1 MVTCVSS
8 VKKLALFGAVVA
20 LGVASVGAPA
30 KAEYPDR
37 TITIV
42 VPFAPGGASDYMA
55 RLLSTHLRDK
65 LGQTVIVENKPGA
78 GGNIGIGY
86 VSRAEPDGYTFL
98 VSSSVFVVNPSLYR
112 NAPYDPIKSFAPVTE
127 LIASPNV
134 IAVRAD
140 AGIKDLADLIA
151 KANANPGKYNYST
164 PGTGTSTNL
173 MMELL
178 KTKKKFNIAHI
189 PYPGAAPAVQALL
202 AGQVQATSMTLSVVL
217 PFVKAGKLKCL
228 VVTGDRRWAD
238 FPDVPTIEEAGF
250 ADSVN
255 QTFQALFAP
264 AGTPQ
269 PIIDRVAKEAI
280 AIYQTPELKKSL
292 REAGYDVTAAGPK
305 ALGDLVA
312 HEVPMWANMIR
323 KAGIPLH

>member
-1 MVTCVSS
+1 MVAYGP
-8 VKKLALFGAVVA
+8 LARKFVLFGAA
-20 LGVASVGAPA
+20 LVLGLASVASPA
-30 KAEYPDR
+30 KAEYPER

-55 RLLSTHLRDK
+55 RLLSTHLRDRLK
-65 LGQTVIVENKPGA
+65 QTVIVENKPGA
-78 GGNIGIGY
+78 GGNIGIGHAA
-86 VSRAEPDGYTFL
+86 RAKPDGYTFL
-98 VSSSVFVVNPSLYR
+98 ISSSVFVVNPSLYR
-112 NAPYDPIKSFAPVTE
+112 HAPYDPLKSFAPVTE

-140 AGIKDLADLIA
+140 AGIKDLNDLIA

-178 KTKKKFNIAHI
+178 KSKKKFDIVHI

-202 AGQVQATSMTLSVVL
+202 AGQVQATAMTLSVVL
-217 PFVKAGKLKCL
+217 PFVKAGTLKVL
-228 VVTGDRRWAD
+228 VVTGDKRWPD
-238 FPDVPTIEEAGF
+238 LPDVPTIAEAGF

-269 PIIDRVAKEAI
+269 PIIDRIAKETVAI
-280 AIYQTPELKKSL
+280 FNAPALEKSL
-292 REAGYDVTAAGPK
+292 REAGYGVTAAGPK

-312 HEVPMWANMIR
+312 HEVPMWRGMI
-323 KAGIPLH
+323 KTAGIPLN

>member
-1 MVTCVSS
+1 MAAYASS
-8 VKKLALFGAVVA
+8 ARKAALFAAIVA
-20 LGVASVGAPA
+20 LGAASLGAAA
-30 KAEYPDR
+30 KAEYPER
-37 TITIV
+37 SITIV

-78 GGNIGIGY
+78 SGNIGIGY
-86 VSRAEPDGYTFL
+86 VARAEPDGYTFL
-98 VSSSVFVVNPSLYR
+98 VASSVFVVNPSLYR
-112 NAPYDPIKSFAPVTE
+112 AAPYDPIKSFAPVTE

-140 AGIKDLADLIA
+140 AGITDLADLIA
-151 KANANPGKYNYST
+151 QANANPGKYNYST

-178 KTKKKFNIAHI
+178 KTKKKFNILHI

-202 AGQVQATSMTLSVVL
+202 AGQVQATAMTLSVVL

-228 VVTGDRRWAD
+228 VVTGDKRWAD
-238 FPDVPTIEEAGF
+238 LPDVPTIAQAGF

-269 PIIDRVAKEAI
+269 PIVDRIAKEAI
-280 AIYQTPELKKSL
+280 AIYQAPALKKSL
-292 REAGYDVTAAGPK
+292 REAGYGVSAAGPK
-305 ALGDLVA
+305 PLGDLVA
-312 HEVPMWANMIR
+312 HEVPMWGDMIR
-323 KAGIPLH
+323 KAGIALH